1 MWMKLQLK
9 NRKYYL
15 YVKADWFDGKDR
27 ELVLVIYGEYQIQF
41 KEVPKIPALLNNIM
55 IAQA

>member
-27 ELVLVIYGEYQIQF
+27 ELVLVIYGEYQI
-41 KEVPKIPALLNNIM
+41 
-55 IAQA
+55 